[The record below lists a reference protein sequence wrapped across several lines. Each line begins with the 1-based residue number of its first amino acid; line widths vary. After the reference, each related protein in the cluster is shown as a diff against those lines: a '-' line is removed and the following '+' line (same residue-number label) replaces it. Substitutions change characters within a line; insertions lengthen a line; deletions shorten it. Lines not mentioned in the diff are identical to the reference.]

1 MANKNTQGFG
11 LIPGDRLGNTPA
23 ISGQSKYFIDAGVA
37 GAIYNG
43 SAVKSAAGYIVN
55 GQGSAAPVVGV
66 LNGVFFN
73 AATNFEAN
81 IC

>member
-23 ISGQSKYFIDAGVA
+23 ISGQSKYFIDAAVA

-55 GQGSAAPVVGV
+55 GQGAAAPVVGV
-66 LNGVFFN
+66 LNGVF
-73 AATNFEAN
+73 
-81 IC
+81 